1 MGLRAGSLN
10 ERLKILREVRVDSDF
25 GGSETEYQFKCYI
38 RAYHNAKDGNRTIVN
53 DEIVYTNTKTFEI
66 RFYQPIDNEDII
78 EWYGD
83 KYRIVSIT
91 PDRKNQKKVLTVEK
105 IVV

>member
-38 RAYHNAKDGNRTIVN
+38 RAYHNAKDGNRTIIN
-53 DEIVYTNTKTFEI
+53 DEIVYTNTKTFETSIKVI
-66 RFYQPIDNEDII
+66 RYLSSS
-78 EWYGD
+78 
-83 KYRIVSIT
+83 K
-91 PDRKNQKKVLTVEK
+91 KNLSTLQ
-105 IVV
+105 

>member
-38 RAYHNAKDGNRTIVN
+38 RAYHNAKDSNRTIIN

-66 RFYQPIDNEDII
+66 RFYQPIDNEDIQNRM
-78 EWYGD
+78 ELYQELH
-83 KYRIVSIT
+83 KKQL
-91 PDRKNQKKVLTVEK
+91 PCLHKNVQ
-105 IVV
+105 